1 MSAMKGAGFMLVFT
15 LFWSGIVSVF
25 DGFLIYGGVRQAR
38 AESFPTVEGRITR
51 SEITTHRDSEGGTTF
66 GADIAFTYRVD
77 GTAYTSDR
85 YRYGEMSSSD
95 SSVASGVVRAH
106 PVGANVR
113 VFYNPRDP
121 ADAILMPGIAGQDVM
136 LGLFLTPFNVV
147 MLGLWSWLAGAVWR
161 GVTRPPAGGVPIVR
175 RGGRVF
181 VRLPRISPPAAGAA
195 AALGVSFVAIFAVA
209 FGFGFDPPMSV
220 VTGVWAVVLAAA
232 IGVYFWRKFVVGSG
246 AKDLVI
252 DADAGMLSLPQTFGR
267 TTDVVVA
274 LDDVSGIDVE
284 RIVHHSSKGGTSY
297 SYAPQLKWTHDGGSA
312 RSDRLVEWWDE
323 ARAGAFAGWLREQL
337 RLAA

>member
-147 MLGLWSWLAGAVWR
+147 MLGLWSWLAG
-161 GVTRPPAGGVPIVR
+161 
-175 RGGRVF
+175 
-181 VRLPRISPPAAGAA
+181 
-195 AALGVSFVAIFAVA
+195 
-209 FGFGFDPPMSV
+209 
-220 VTGVWAVVLAAA
+220 
-232 IGVYFWRKFVVGSG
+232 
-246 AKDLVI
+246 
-252 DADAGMLSLPQTFGR
+252 
-267 TTDVVVA
+267 
-274 LDDVSGIDVE
+274 
-284 RIVHHSSKGGTSY
+284 
-297 SYAPQLKWTHDGGSA
+297 
-312 RSDRLVEWWDE
+312 
-323 ARAGAFAGWLREQL
+323 
-337 RLAA
+337 